1 MKDENFMIMYALII
15 IGLLIALCGCNSVKY
30 VPIKEIHTDVE
41 HVHDTVK
48 QTDSIWNERTTV
60 IREVDSTELAAL
72 GIKIN
77 NLQQEKAWLIERD
90 NQRKEKSQGDKI
102 IVKEIIKG
110 DSIPVP
116 CPVEKKLSRWQR
128 FCCDYG
134 KLMLGATIV
143 CLIALSFLL
152 IRYIKRKIP

>member
-77 NLQQEKAWLIERD
+77 NLQQEKAWIRKRRTSPAARDRDKQVRRNYVRDHER
-90 NQRKEKSQGDKI
+90 
-102 IVKEIIKG
+102 
-110 DSIPVP
+110 
-116 CPVEKKLSRWQR
+116 
-128 FCCDYG
+128 
-134 KLMLGATIV
+134 
-143 CLIALSFLL
+143 
-152 IRYIKRKIP
+152 